1 MALIKFQNQDK
12 FFIKFFLLDAS
23 LNLNRWGVTETALKN
38 NLNTFLEKPFVLT
51 PGYDH
56 PNAANGDDLFVQQ
69 EKYRVGD
76 IIQVGIDETT
86 GKAFG
91 VAEIFDKTAAEVI
104 KNGDVNFV
112 SPSIVFNSTDEIRHQ
127 DSSIIVNFEG
137 AHVAAVAD
145 PAYGIMKAEIKGKCA
160 GDADTCHS
168 QLQKVQ
174 ASRSSCGKYLTV
186 KSAGKTMTVANR
198 ECVKACIEAKSEAG
212 ETIDDQAL
220 AICYSECY
228 DNKEGTIDQ
237 DSLDNI
243 TKVDMLK
250 KKKKEEAD
258 HMEVTSPRK
267 RKGPVKNNAKK
278 AKDQKEEDE
287 DYEVQ
292 MQSFDKDNT
301 SVKGKHKKKSNN
313 MKRRNANDDDKEKK
327 ESEEEEKKEHDAS
340 DENSFEEQYKEKKE
354 KDIIEGEEKEEEDA
368 EDENKLDLTDKQE
381 KYLKDKEEG
390 SLKAQVKT
398 LKAEIKTLK
407 AKFRKAEVEPI
418 IDSILE
424 AKSKIGSINVEAEYA
439 KLSKLDTA
447 TLTELAD
454 SYKGIVEAKASP
466 RYSVKYASTDSSVKG
481 DEILRRIRGDMS

>member
-1 MALIKFQNQDK
+1 MRFRCSPLIK
-12 FFIKFFLLDAS
+12 IILL
-23 LNLNRWGVTETALKN
+23 
-38 NLNTFLEKPFVLT
+38 
-51 PGYDH
+51 
-56 PNAANGDDLFVQQ
+56 
-69 EKYRVGD
+69 
-76 IIQVGIDETT
+76 
-86 GKAFG
+86 
-91 VAEIFDKTAAEVI
+91 
-104 KNGDVNFV
+104 
-112 SPSIVFNSTDEIRHQ
+112 
-127 DSSIIVNFEG
+127 
-137 AHVAAVAD
+137 
-145 PAYGIMKAEIKGKCA
+145 
-160 GDADTCHS
+160 
-168 QLQKVQ
+168 
-174 ASRSSCGKYLTV
+174 
-186 KSAGKTMTVANR
+186 
-198 ECVKACIEAKSEAG
+198 
-212 ETIDDQAL
+212 
-220 AICYSECY
+220 
-228 DNKEGTIDQ
+228 
-237 DSLDNI
+237 
-243 TKVDMLK
+243 
-250 KKKKEEAD
+250 
-258 HMEVTSPRK
+258 
-267 RKGPVKNNAKK
+267 
-278 AKDQKEEDE
+278 
-287 DYEVQ
+287 
-292 MQSFDKDNT
+292 
-301 SVKGKHKKKSNN
+301 VKGKHKKKSNN